1 MFTKVGAANIRKQMP
16 LSTYCCAHIHDCTAT
31 EPGKRQWG
39 SSKKKKIIC
48 TNLVYFQSI
57 ITMTFHLPLTHI
69 ALFPGVFLLLMDRWC
84 NDSAL
89 SQNQNIHT
97 TVSVHI
103 QYGLPWW
110 PALMCIRLS
119 FWVKNRP
126 HSVAAY
132 MAELVLVTLA
142 TASASLN
149 INWHFGFKKK
159 KKNQYKHKAESTK
172 SINHIH
178 QSLIHSVRP
187 DFIWKY
193 MIKIKWD
200 SHITGTTRSCSH
212 YWVHNWKLRDVCFV
226 LYGVL
231 QAGQKQFVLSHL

>member
-39 SSKKKKIIC
+39 SSKKKIIC
-48 TNLVYFQSI
+48 TNLVYFQSV

-142 TASASLN
+142 TASASIN

-159 KKNQYKHKAESTK
+159 KSIQTQSRKHKEHK
-172 SINHIH
+172 SYPSKPYSLCEARLHLKVH
-178 QSLIHSVRP
+178 DKDQMRQS
-187 DFIWKY
+187 
-193 MIKIKWD
+193 
-200 SHITGTTRSCSH
+200 
-212 YWVHNWKLRDVCFV
+212 HNRD
-226 LYGVL
+226 
-231 QAGQKQFVLSHL
+231 H

>member
-1 MFTKVGAANIRKQMP
+1 MFTKVGATNIRKQMP

-48 TNLVYFQSI
+48 TNLVYFQSV

-142 TASASLN
+142 TIGYSLS
-149 INWHFGFKKK
+149 IHKYKLAFWLFLKK
-159 KKNQYKHKAESTK
+159 
-172 SINHIH
+172 
-178 QSLIHSVRP
+178 
-187 DFIWKY
+187 
-193 MIKIKWD
+193 
-200 SHITGTTRSCSH
+200 
-212 YWVHNWKLRDVCFV
+212 
-226 LYGVL
+226 
-231 QAGQKQFVLSHL
+231 